1 MRVILF
7 LLALLAFPL
16 LEIWGLA
23 QLGQALGWWT
33 LAPLALSALAG
44 WALIRGERRL
54 FASRLQRARARG
66 DMLFSALLDSGRQF
80 LAGALLLF
88 PGVVSDVLAL
98 LVLLLPWKSLNPEPP
113 RDEGVIEGEYRR
125 LD

>member
-1 MRVILF
+1 MRLILL
-7 LLALLAFPL
+7 LLALVAFPL
-16 LEIWGLA
+16 LEIWGLV
-23 QLGQALGWWT
+23 QLGRVMGLW
-33 LAPLALSALAG
+33 LLALLAASAFLG

-54 FASRLQRARARG
+54 FAARLERAHAGG
-66 DMLFSALLDSGRQF
+66 DMLLSALLDSGRQF

-98 LVLLLPWKSLNPEPP
+98 IVLVLPWKSLRSER

>member
-1 MRVILF
+1 MTLL

-16 LEIWGLA
+16 LEIWGLV
-23 QLGQALGWWT
+23 QLGQALGGWI
-33 LAPLALSALAG
+33 LLPLALSAFVG

-54 FASRLQRARARG
+54 FAQRLEQARAQG
-66 DMLFSALLDSGRQF
+66 DMLLCALLDSGRQF

-88 PGVVSDVLAL
+88 PGVVSDLLAL
-98 LVLLLPWKSLNPEPP
+98 LVLLLPWRSLSTDPP
-113 RDEGVIEGEYRR
+113 RDEGVIEGEYHR

>member
-1 MRVILF
+1 MRLILF
-7 LLALLAFPL
+7 LLALVAFPL
-16 LEIWGLA
+16 LEIWGLV
-23 QLGQALGWWT
+23 QLGRVMGLW
-33 LAPLALSALAG
+33 LLALLAASALLG

-54 FASRLQRARARG
+54 FAARLERAHAGG
-66 DMLFSALLDSGRQF
+66 DMLLSALLDSGRQF

-98 LVLLLPWKSLNPEPP
+98 IVLVLPWKSLRSER

>member
-1 MRVILF
+1 MRVLLF

-16 LEIWGLA
+16 LEIWGLV

-33 LAPLALSALAG
+33 LALLGFSALAG

-54 FASRLQRARARG
+54 FALRLERARARG

-98 LVLLLPWKSLNPEPP
+98 LVLLLPWKGLNPEPP
-113 RDEGVIEGEYRR
+113 QDEGVIEGEYRR

>member
-1 MRVILF
+1 MRVTLF

-16 LEIWGLA
+16 LEIWGLV
-23 QLGQALGWWT
+23 QLGQALGGWT
-33 LAPLALSALAG
+33 LLPLASSALVG

-54 FASRLQRARARG
+54 FAQRLEQARAQG
-66 DMLFSALLDSGRQF
+66 DMLLCALLDSGRQF

-88 PGVVSDVLAL
+88 PGVVSDLLAL
-98 LVLLLPWKSLNPEPP
+98 LVLLLPWRSLSTDPP
-113 RDEGVIEGEYRR
+113 RGEGVIEGEYRR